1 MMRVNVSEYDAELN
15 GEGASEGKGVLEG
28 ELAVECVLDARG
40 WVGV

>member
-15 GEGASEGKGVLEG
+15 GEGVLEGKGVLEG